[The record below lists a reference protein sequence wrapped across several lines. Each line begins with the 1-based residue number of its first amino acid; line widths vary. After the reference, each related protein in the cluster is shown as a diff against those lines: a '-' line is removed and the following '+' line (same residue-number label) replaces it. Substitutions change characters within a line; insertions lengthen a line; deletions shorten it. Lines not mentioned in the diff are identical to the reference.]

1 MIEIANINQQI
12 RQMLKFKLF
21 EFINKY
27 GNEEANIKYF
37 EFCEEIKY
45 TNDKLY
51 KIIIG
56 LGFVDHFRL
65 LIDKKDEN
73 AISEEE
79 KSTIEI
85 YDMIEDFEDLLFTI
99 DQNQSLLQEI
109 MYAPIKYESLNN
121 VGQAHI
127 FSKLDENYLAKFNKL
142 YSLEKYTLFRDRTI
156 EDFIKMYADIV
167 KEDPNNDALMY
178 EASYKVADIL
188 NILAIGNYNNYSKI
202 ILKMLKG
209 SYKFK
214 KVMTKTYPDILF
226 GVDYDVI
233 NLIENKSINDMLTT
247 ITNDKDMLQI
257 MIEDF
262 FAYEQ
267 SSPELKK
274 EIDQLFNQIASKEMK
289 TKLKEV

>member
-274 EIDQLFNQIASKEMK
+274 EIDQLFNQIATKEMK

>member
-65 LIDKKDEN
+65 LIDKKDEK